1 VGEAEA
7 LDPVVV
13 VVVAAML
20 VGHRVRAP
28 LQHAERRVGAGEGIA
43 GAAAMAEVRTT
54 RFGTDERIDVLSRI
68 VDDDLDARAADLGR
82 GRHKGARQRGAGGEK
97 GREYS

>member
-1 VGEAEA
+1 
-7 LDPVVV
+7 
-13 VVVAAML
+13 
-20 VGHRVRAP
+20 
-28 LQHAERRVGAGEGIA
+28 
-43 GAAAMAEVRTT
+43 MAEVRTT